1 MLEMAEARKVFL
13 AGVGPG
19 GREETV
25 ALVASDLAI
34 ESCTG
39 NSFASPCAVAVGSSG
54 ALGSGRVTSLASI
67 NQSGGDK
74 GKRARAPR
82 SDGSLIVIGRGTG
95 TQAGDAALHKLAAGI
110 ARRSIF
116 VDGRAAVLRGRS
128 SLAAAVQSATA
139 GPIHLLPFL
148 MGVGLFAGEG
158 QHGTR
163 DMARA
168 LSKALCPAHYCG
180 AIGGE
185 RPAGP
190 GPEAPAAG
198 APA

>member
-116 VDGRAAVLRGRS
+116 VDGRANPP
-128 SLAAAVQSATA
+128 AAVFD
-139 GPIHLLPFL
+139 GRRPF
-148 MGVGLFAGEG
+148 
-158 QHGTR
+158 R
-163 DMARA
+163 WR
-168 LSKALCPAHYCG
+168 
-180 AIGGE
+180 
-185 RPAGP
+185 RPAWRPGYGP
-190 GPEAPAAG
+190 GPRQSPLPGPLLRRHWRRTACRTWP
-198 APA
+198 

>member
-1 MLEMAEARKVFL
+1 
-13 AGVGPG
+13 
-19 GREETV
+19 
-25 ALVASDLAI
+25 
-34 ESCTG
+34 
-39 NSFASPCAVAVGSSG
+39 
-54 ALGSGRVTSLASI
+54 
-67 NQSGGDK
+67 
-74 GKRARAPR
+74 
-82 SDGSLIVIGRGTG
+82 
-95 TQAGDAALHKLAAGI
+95 
-110 ARRSIF
+110 
-116 VDGRAAVLRGRS
+116 
-128 SLAAAVQSATA
+128 
-139 GPIHLLPFL
+139 L